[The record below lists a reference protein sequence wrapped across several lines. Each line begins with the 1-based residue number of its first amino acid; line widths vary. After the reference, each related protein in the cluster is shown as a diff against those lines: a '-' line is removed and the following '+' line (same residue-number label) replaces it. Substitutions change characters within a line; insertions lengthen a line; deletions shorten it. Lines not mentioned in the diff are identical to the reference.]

1 MVALPVILTP
11 PPSSSSPM
19 PWAKRKSYGL
29 SADPLPSIARRA
41 LGSAKL
47 GGAPTDLTVK
57 PLVPPVT
64 VTWAWPL
71 ARLVTHVPGAKVPWR
86 ALKSAWLK
94 PASAMLKAWLVDRSQ
109 TVWLI
114 LPCAT
119 VKAATP
125 RIDMITKTPRD
136 TIKAEPLSFLNISV
150 TFYSAHMLRKLILVW
165 MPKGEGISAG
175 WISLKRN
182 IFTP

>member
-19 PWAKRKSYGL
+19 PLAKRKAYGL
-29 SADPLPSIARRA
+29 SADTLPSIARRA

-47 GGAPTDLTVK
+47 GWAPTDLTVK

-86 ALKSAWLK
+86 YGDHRDLHSF
-94 PASAMLKAWLVDRSQ
+94 PTRRSSY
-109 TVWLI
+109 LR
-114 LPCAT
+114 
-119 VKAATP
+119 TP
-125 RIDMITKTPRD
+125 RARCC
-136 TIKAEPLSFLNISV
+136 
-150 TFYSAHMLRKLILVW
+150 
-165 MPKGEGISAG
+165 AG
-175 WISLKRN
+175 SRC
-182 IFTP
+182 P